1 MKYLITGGA
10 GFIGSSLAKELI
22 KNGHEVTVV
31 DDLSMGKKENLDIE
45 RIHFVEGDIRN
56 KELMEKL
63 FNETQFDYVFLLAAI
78 ASVADSIQR
87 PIETHEVNLD
97 ANLNIL
103 ELIKEKQKNIRRVV
117 FASSAAVYGDDPSL
131 PKKENSQIKP
141 LSPYAVDKFAS
152 EQFVLLYND
161 LYNVPGSAVRFF
173 NVYGMNQNPQSPY
186 SGVLSIITDRYK
198 QKVAG
203 ENAIFNVFGDGK
215 QERDF
220 VFIDDVV
227 QALILVSESKN
238 SRGNVY
244 NVGTGKAT
252 SLNKIISIYDDY
264 FQSNLKINYLP
275 TREGDIRYSFADI
288 SHLQGLGYI
297 PKYTIEEGISTYLK
311 YEL

>member
-22 KNGHEVTVV
+22 KNGHEVTVI

-264 FQSNLKINYLP
+264 FQSSLKINYLP
-275 TREGDIRYSFADI
+275 TREGDIRYSYSNIDKLK
-288 SHLQGLGYI
+288 SLGFT
-297 PKYTIEEGISTYLK
+297 PKYSVENGIKLYLEN
-311 YEL
+311 EL

>member
-227 QALILVSESKN
+227 QALILVSESQN